1 MIKCNVTVCGTISKA
16 AVVRT
21 NNENKAFTA
30 FAVNCVIPARNGID
44 KTVEISV
51 AKDGEEYNRADYTVG
66 KRVEISGVLTFKKR
80 GDNLYFNLSAS
91 EVTLSASNEDSI
103 KGEMHFRG
111 KTGKNIEE
119 KTDKKGKDFQSFAA
133 FSSDKEGENREFTWV
148 SFVNFSPIHEDYFAA
163 EKYVEVHGDLQ
174 LGIFKGE
181 LQIEC
186 KVKSI
191 AAWDLNKTTDANGT
205 AQTAQS

>member
-30 FAVNCVIPARNGID
+30 FAVNCVIPARNGIN

-80 GDNLYFNLSAS
+80 GDNLYSICRLHRSTLPWLQTRIPSRAKCTSVERQVRTSRRRQTRKAGISYSSPHFPRKRSMTAS
-91 EVTLSASNEDSI
+91 STFGYAS
-103 KGEMHFRG
+103 
-111 KTGKNIEE
+111 
-119 KTDKKGKDFQSFAA
+119 
-133 FSSDKEGENREFTWV
+133 
-148 SFVNFSPIHEDYFAA
+148 
-163 EKYVEVHGDLQ
+163 
-174 LGIFKGE
+174 
-181 LQIEC
+181 
-186 KVKSI
+186 
-191 AAWDLNKTTDANGT
+191 
-205 AQTAQS
+205 

>member
-80 GDNLYFNLSAS
+80 GDNLYFNMSAS
-91 EVTLSASNEDSI
+91 SVNLTVASNEDSI
-103 KGEMHFRG
+103 KGEMLFRG

-119 KTDKKGKDFQSFAA
+119 KTDKKGKNFLQFSA
-133 FSSDKEGENREFTWV
+133 FS
-148 SFVNFSPIHEDYFAA
+148 A
-163 EKYVEVHGDLQ
+163 EKVNDGFEYLWVRFLGFDREREEWLQ
-174 LGIFKGE
+174 PQTGIEAKGE
-181 LQIEC
+181 LKLSVYNDKLNIAC
-186 KVKSI
+186 KVSEMSEYVKQPY
-191 AAWDLNKTTDANGT
+191 NPNN
-205 AQTAQS
+205 

>member
-80 GDNLYFNLSAS
+80 GDNLYFNMSAS
-91 EVTLSASNEDSI
+91 SVNLTVASNEDSI
-103 KGEMHFRG
+103 KGEMLFRG

-119 KTDKKGKDFQSFAA
+119 KTDKKGKNFLQFSA
-133 FSSDKEGENREFTWV
+133 FS
-148 SFVNFSPIHEDYFAA
+148 A
-163 EKYVEVHGDLQ
+163 EKVNDGFEYLWVRFLGFDREREEWLQ
-174 LGIFKGE
+174 PQTVIKAKGE
-181 LQIEC
+181 LELSVYNDKLNIAC
-186 KVKSI
+186 KVSEMSEYVKQPY
-191 AAWDLNKTTDANGT
+191 NPNN
-205 AQTAQS
+205 

>member
-1 MIKCNVTVCGTISKA
+1 MCGTISKA

-80 GDNLYFNLSAS
+80 GDNLYFNMSAS
-91 EVTLSASNEDSI
+91 SVNLTVASNEDSI
-103 KGEMHFRG
+103 KGEMLFRG

-119 KTDKKGKDFQSFAA
+119 KTDKKGKNFLQFSA
-133 FSSDKEGENREFTWV
+133 FS
-148 SFVNFSPIHEDYFAA
+148 A
-163 EKYVEVHGDLQ
+163 EKVNDGFEYLWVRFLGFDREREEWLQ
-174 LGIFKGE
+174 PQTGIETKGE
-181 LQIEC
+181 LELSVYNDKLNIAC
-186 KVKSI
+186 KVSEMSEYVKQPY
-191 AAWDLNKTTDANGT
+191 NPNN
-205 AQTAQS
+205 

>member
-80 GDNLYFNLSAS
+80 GDNLYFNMSAS
-91 EVTLSASNEDSI
+91 SVNLTVASNEDSI
-103 KGEMHFRG
+103 KGEMLFRG

-119 KTDKKGKDFQSFAA
+119 KTDKKGKNFLQFSA
-133 FSSDKEGENREFTWV
+133 FS
-148 SFVNFSPIHEDYFAA
+148 A
-163 EKYVEVHGDLQ
+163 EKVNDGFEYLWVRFLGFDREREEWLQ
-174 LGIFKGE
+174 PQTGIEAKGKLE
-181 LQIEC
+181 LSVYNDKLNIAC
-186 KVKSI
+186 KVSEMSEYVKQPYNPNS
-191 AAWDLNKTTDANGT
+191 
-205 AQTAQS
+205 

>member
-80 GDNLYFNLSAS
+80 GDNLYFNMSAS
-91 EVTLSASNEDSI
+91 SVNLTVASNEDSI
-103 KGEMHFRG
+103 KGEMLFRG

-119 KTDKKGKDFQSFAA
+119 KTDKKGKNFLQFSA
-133 FSSDKEGENREFTWV
+133 FS
-148 SFVNFSPIHEDYFAA
+148 A
-163 EKYVEVHGDLQ
+163 EKVNDGFEYLWVRFLGFDREREEWLQ
-174 LGIFKGE
+174 PQTGIKAKGE
-181 LQIEC
+181 LELSVYNDKLNIAC
-186 KVKSI
+186 KVSEISEYVKQPY
-191 AAWDLNKTTDANGT
+191 NPNN
-205 AQTAQS
+205 